1 MRYPGLPGDLIQRRV
16 KTVLGEYGPGG
27 LDDGGPVAGGVY
39 SELHSSCNL
48 PEVGAIPH
56 FR

>member
-1 MRYPGLPGDLIQRRV
+1 
-16 KTVLGEYGPGG
+16 VLGEYGPGG
-27 LDDGGPVAGGVY
+27 LDDGGPVAGGVC

-48 PEVGAIPH
+48 SEVGTIPH

>member
-1 MRYPGLPGDLIQRRV
+1 
-16 KTVLGEYGPGG
+16 VLGEYGPGG
-27 LDDGGPVAGGVY
+27 LDDGSPVAGGVC

-48 PEVGAIPH
+48 PEMGTIPH